1 MEFKARIT
9 VEAGPYLRPASCGRP
24 SFSARFIM
32 KKYRGHRCVPEFVG
46 AELDTMP
53 ADMEKELAD

>member
-1 MEFKARIT
+1 MWKLVHIYAHPD
-9 VEAGPYLRPASCGRP
+9 VDGPL
-24 SFSARFIM
+24 ARFIM

-46 AELDTMP
+46 AELDTMR